1 MKRSAEVAI
10 IIDALVKNG
19 LLQENK
25 TDRARCV
32 IKEAIKDIRRERYRE
47 KQTKNCYESCS

>member
-47 KQTKNCYESCS
+47 KQTKKLS

>member
-1 MKRSAEVAI
+1 MKRSKEIAI
-10 IIDALVKNG
+10 IVNSLVENG

-32 IKEAIKDIRRERYRE
+32 IKEAIKDIRRERHRE